1 MYNVVNGKK
10 RKTAFLYGRVSSD
23 EQALYGDSLRAQ
35 IEELRKWAKQNNFEI
50 LDEYI
55 DDGYTARDLKRPE
68 LRRMLNDV
76 KQYDVDFILFTK
88 IDRWSRGVRNY
99 YKLQDILDE
108 NGVAW
113 KTIFEEYDT
122 TTTAGRLHIN
132 MMLTIAENESN
143 VTSDRI
149 KVVFKSKVARGEVLT
164 GAKRFGYDI
173 VNKKL
178 QINERETEIVRD
190 LFNHYEQSMSI
201 SELTRYAATNYPE
214 YDLTYRRLKSML
226 LRFLYVGTHVSAE
239 YGIHENYCPQIISD
253 EQFERVQRLVAMNK
267 KAYYGTERKP
277 IDYIFRSFMRC
288 NVCGCKVG
296 STARRDKKRNKVYIN
311 YRCQKH
317 YKGGDCD
324 NNYNIGEIFLE
335 KYLLRNIRGEIE
347 KYKVNYK
354 ISEIEPKPTKK
365 KINVDKIRKQL
376 DKLLDA
382 HLNDK
387 IETATY
393 YKKYD
398 ELHDLIKQ
406 AEKDERPQPKKD
418 FTAIDEFLK
427 MDLENIY
434 YTLTPLE
441 RRRLWLSIIREIRV
455 ERNIIDIDFL

>member
-1 MYNVVNGKK
+1 MYNVKNK
-10 RKTAFLYGRVSSD
+10 RKTCFLYGRVSSD
-23 EQALYGDSLRAQ
+23 EQALYGDSLRTQ
-35 IEELRKWAKQNNFEI
+35 IDALRKWAKQNNFEI

-149 KVVFKSKVARGEVLT
+149 KVVFKNKVARGEVLT

-190 LFNHYEQSMSI
+190 LFNHYEESMSI
-201 SELTRYAATNYPE
+201 SELTRYAAANYSE

-267 KAYYGTERKP
+267 KNYAPKSGKP
-277 IDYIFRSFMRC
+277 IDYVFRAIMRC

-296 STARRDKKRNKVYIN
+296 STARRSKTNKIYVN

-317 YKGGDCD
+317 YKVK
-324 NNYNIGEIFLE
+324 YSLKNICCG
-335 KYLLRNIRGEIE
+335 
-347 KYKVNYK
+347 
-354 ISEIEPKPTKK
+354 ISIKK
-365 KINVDKIRKQL
+365 
-376 DKLLDA
+376 
-382 HLNDK
+382 
-387 IETATY
+387 
-393 YKKYD
+393 
-398 ELHDLIKQ
+398 
-406 AEKDERPQPKKD
+406 
-418 FTAIDEFLK
+418 LK
-427 MDLENIY
+427 N
-434 YTLTPLE
+434 T
-441 RRRLWLSIIREIRV
+441 R
-455 ERNIIDIDFL
+455 